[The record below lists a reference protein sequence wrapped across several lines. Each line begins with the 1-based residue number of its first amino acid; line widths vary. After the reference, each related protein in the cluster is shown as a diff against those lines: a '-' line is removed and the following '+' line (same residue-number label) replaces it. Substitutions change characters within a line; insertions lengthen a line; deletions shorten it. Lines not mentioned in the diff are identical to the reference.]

1 MLKLMYVEG
10 INFVDTP
17 NFNSIEQQRQYF
29 RGSPRLNSPL
39 LDTRGHPNRA
49 QIQVAI
55 YLNAMNGILP
65 LEVT

>member
-29 RGSPRLNSPL
+29 QDKVVIELTDDDYFYPPYYDNEIIIDPYRNKK
-39 LDTRGHPNRA
+39 DKNK
-49 QIQVAI
+49 
-55 YLNAMNGILP
+55 
-65 LEVT
+65 